1 MEKARNWA
9 GMWQTRVGQFLFVK
23 SLLPDQPAA
32 SNADAEVDTNQQI
45 GGADAAVD
53 GAERE
58 AEVDTNQ

>member
-1 MEKARNWA
+1 
-9 GMWQTRVGQFLFVK
+9 MWQTRVGQFLFVK